1 MAFLT
6 LIQRNEEVYRI
17 VLETLAV
24 IIFHASLVV
33 VGKKM
38 WVGKLRFCFLDN
50 CKEESWGAG

>member
-1 MAFLT
+1 M
-6 LIQRNEEVYRI
+6 NEGVYRI

-38 WVGKLRFCFLDN
+38 WWVGKLRFCFLDN
-50 CKEESWGAG
+50 CKESGGAG